1 MPASVIQSGEYLLEI
16 DTGWDS
22 SSFTLDSS
30 VKGIL
35 DNTTFLLGPNTDF
48 ADVTDVD
55 TAALSL
61 IMEWQRRA
69 TASNCKVTF
78 SNLPAN
84 LTSLAALYG
93 VTEFIPLSV
102 K

>member
-1 MPASVIQSGEYLLEI
+1 MADIILPRIIELANKWHISGDVLMDNANVILAESKAFLMGKDVEI
-16 DTGWDS
+16 
-22 SSFTLDSS
+22 
-30 VKGIL
+30 
-35 DNTTFLLGPNTDF
+35 DF

-69 TASNCKVTF
+69 TASNCKVNF